1 MTSHNRTPS
10 VASTLTDLSESV
22 NNASDRSSSSVSS
35 NVSVTSDDF
44 KLKVN
49 ELIASQAL
57 PISRLE
63 IRARSFIDDL
73 KNGGEYNSP
82 LYGGSKIRKE
92 VKLHRVLEAMLHY
105 SFECGKEVG
114 RRYTACAIC
123 ACHGTGDDIQTQ
135 DGHSPDRIEKKLAY
149 LQSLGTTW
157 LSHLLF
163 VCMRSCSIA
172 CYYD

>member
-22 NNASDRSSSSVSS
+22 SDASHGSSSSFSS

-44 KLKVN
+44 KLKVD

-57 PISRLE
+57 PISKLE

-73 KNGGEYNSP
+73 KNSREYNTP
-82 LYGGSKIRKE
+82 LHGGSKIRKE
-92 VKLHRVLEAMLHY
+92 VQLHRILEAMLHY

-123 ACHGTGDDIQTQ
+123 ACHGTGDVIKTL
-135 DGHSPDRIEKKLAY
+135 DGDKPDRNEKKLAY
-149 LQSLGTTW
+149 LQSLATTW

-163 VCMRSCSIA
+163 VCM
-172 CYYD
+172 